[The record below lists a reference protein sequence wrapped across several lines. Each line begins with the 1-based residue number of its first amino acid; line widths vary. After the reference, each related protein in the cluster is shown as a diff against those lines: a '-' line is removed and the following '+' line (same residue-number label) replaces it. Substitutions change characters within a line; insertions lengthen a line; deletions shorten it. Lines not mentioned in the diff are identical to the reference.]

1 MEIRQ
6 IKKEIDI
13 RPASYLDEN
22 AGYVEN
28 RESKKIPLKFR
39 SSLVQINSHV
49 SWVNSGL
56 ADKKSNGNTA
66 NKERNR
72 YTTGVIF
79 RRECRKCREILFKFK
94 VQPRS
99 AVHPHPTIRHDVFY
113 LLICFELHSEE
124 I

>member
-94 VQPRS
+94 VHQDLLFI
-99 AVHPHPTIRHDVFY
+99 HIRTSDMTSF
-113 LLICFELHSEE
+113 LSSDLFRITF
-124 I
+124 

>member
-22 AGYVEN
+22 SEN
-28 RESKKIPLKFR
+28 TEKYYLSAPK
-39 SSLVQINSHV
+39 
-49 SWVNSGL
+49 
-56 ADKKSNGNTA
+56 
-66 NKERNR
+66 
-72 YTTGVIF
+72 
-79 RRECRKCREILFKFK
+79 
-94 VQPRS
+94 S